1 MTRDQGPRT
10 NALDGG
16 DDRPVV
22 VIGVGNVLLGDDGV
36 GVRVVEAL
44 GRTTEH
50 DPEALPRGTRLL
62 DGGTLGLDLLRDVED
77 AGALVLVDAVD
88 LGHAPG
94 TVTVLRGDRLT
105 AAGGFRT
112 LSRRQ
117 GGVGE
122 LLATA
127 KLLAI
132 LPPEVVLVGV
142 QAGEIS
148 VGPGLSH
155 GVSAALP
162 SAVEA
167 VRRAAHALVLA
178 SSVPAQPAQLAGAV
192 S

>member
-1 MTRDQGPRT
+1 MTRDDGPGTPDRI
-10 NALDGG
+10 

-44 GRTTEH
+44 GRSAEH
-50 DPEALPRGTRLL
+50 DPGALPPGTRLL
-62 DGGTLGLDLLRDVED
+62 DGGTLGLDLLPDVEH

-94 TVTVLRGDRLT
+94 TVTVVRGERLT
-105 AAGGFRT
+105 AAGGFRA
-112 LSRRQ
+112 LSRQ

-142 QAGEIS
+142 QAGAID
-148 VGPGLSH
+148 VGPGLSR
-155 GVSAALP
+155 GVVAALP
-162 SAVEA
+162 AAVEA
-167 VRRAAHALVLA
+167 VRRTAHAVALA
-178 SSVPAQPAQLAGAV
+178 SRLSSRPAELAGAA

>member
-1 MTRDQGPRT
+1 MTRDDGPGPGAQGRI
-10 NALDGG
+10 G
-16 DDRPVV
+16 DRPVV

-44 GRTTEH
+44 GRSAEH
-50 DPEALPRGTRLL
+50 DPRALPPGTRLL
-62 DGGTLGLDLLRDVED
+62 DGGTLGLDLLPDVED

-94 TVTVLRGDRLT
+94 TVTLVRGERLT
-105 AAGGFRT
+105 TAGGFRA
-112 LSRRQ
+112 LSRQ

-127 KLLAI
+127 RLLAI

-142 QAGEIS
+142 QAGSIS
-148 VGPGLSH
+148 VGPGLSR
-155 GVSAALP
+155 GVVAALP
-162 SAVEA
+162 AAVEA
-167 VRRAAHALVLA
+167 VRRTAHAMALA
-178 SSVPAQPAQLAGAV
+178 SGLSSRQAELAGAA